1 MSGNFHKASSF
12 SGFMLQVTH
21 AAGITAPNRT
31 FLEVAFEDVDA
42 GKRIAAKNAHVGAIA
57 GVCGVLSKVKIKI
70 KIKGNW
76 TYVVEGGA
84 EGAWHEGKSS
94 CNADKET
101 FRQHPF
107 ADSSRESQ

>member
-1 MSGNFHKASSF
+1 MNRLIYWTHKNMSGNFHKASSF

-57 GVCGVLSKVKIKI
+57 GVCGVCQ
-70 KIKGNW
+70 
-76 TYVVEGGA
+76 
-84 EGAWHEGKSS
+84 KSRS
-94 CNADKET
+94 RSKET
-101 FRQHPF
+101 GLT
-107 ADSSRESQ
+107 S